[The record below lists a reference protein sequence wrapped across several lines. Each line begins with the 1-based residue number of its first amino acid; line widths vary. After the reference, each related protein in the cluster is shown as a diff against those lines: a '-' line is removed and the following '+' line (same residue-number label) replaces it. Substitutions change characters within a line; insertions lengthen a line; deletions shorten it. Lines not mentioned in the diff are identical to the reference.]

1 MEESKRTGIKI
12 SGMHCANC
20 AKNLERALSGRKGII
35 EAHVDFSNET
45 AFVKYDPSRVSI
57 TDMEKTI
64 SEAGYKAV
72 NQNVTIS
79 IGGMHCASCAAKV
92 KDAIAGLDG
101 VVDVTVNPATESA
114 FVTYN
119 PDNVSVSEFRN
130 VVTKAGYE
138 YRGVAGEA
146 GEEESERLRRIE
158 QNGRIRRI
166 IVSFAVSIPLM
177 VLMFLPHT
185 LPFDYGIFSLII
197 SVPVFIYVSW
207 PIFKAAFAALRRFNL
222 TMDVMYAM
230 GIGTAF
236 VASVMGTFGIIL
248 THEFMFYDT
257 AIMLAGFLTLGRYLE
272 TRARG
277 KTSAS
282 IKKLIGLQPRTATII
297 DEKGERKVPVEE
309 VRIGDV
315 IIVKPGEKIPV
326 DGTVTAGESRVD
338 ESMISGEPIPVA
350 KKEGDPLVGGT
361 INQHGV
367 LNFRAER
374 VGSDTVLSQIIKLV
388 RDAQES
394 KPPIQQI
401 ADKVVS
407 YFIPFILVIALVTFS
422 IWYFV
427 VGSTLLFALTT
438 LIAIM
443 VIACPCALG
452 LASPTAVT
460 VGIGRGA
467 ELGILV
473 KNGGAL
479 ENAQK
484 ITTVVFDKTGT
495 LTRGK
500 PEVTDLSG
508 VNCSDDVLLSMA
520 ASVEKGSQHPLADAI
535 VEKAS
540 ERGLEIRSVT
550 GFNTL
555 EGKGVSASLDNKIV
569 LIGNRKLMQE
579 NGVEFDSLEQRITPL
594 EAEGKTVVLVAE
606 EKQLRGVLA
615 IADPPKDT
623 SAKAVRELE
632 KMGLEVVMMT
642 GDNRRTA
649 VSVAERLGIKNVLA
663 EVLPGD
669 KASEVKKLQGNN
681 KSVAFVG
688 DGINDAP
695 ALAQADIGIAIGSG
709 TDIAL
714 ESGEIVLVKSDP
726 VDVVAAI
733 QLGRKLLS
741 RIKLNLFWAFAYNA
755 ALIPLAAGVLYP
767 IWKITFRPELAALAM
782 AFSSV
787 TVVTLSLMLKSY
799 IPPVKEKA

>member
-326 DGTVTAGESRVD
+326 DGTVTAGGSRVD

-388 RDAQES
+388 RDAQGS

>member
-388 RDAQES
+388 RDAQGS

>member
-1 MEESKRTGIKI
+1 
-12 SGMHCANC
+12 
-20 AKNLERALSGRKGII
+20 
-35 EAHVDFSNET
+35 
-45 AFVKYDPSRVSI
+45 
-57 TDMEKTI
+57 
-64 SEAGYKAV
+64 
-72 NQNVTIS
+72 
-79 IGGMHCASCAAKV
+79 
-92 KDAIAGLDG
+92 
-101 VVDVTVNPATESA
+101 
-114 FVTYN
+114 
-119 PDNVSVSEFRN
+119 
-130 VVTKAGYE
+130 
-138 YRGVAGEA
+138 
-146 GEEESERLRRIE
+146 
-158 QNGRIRRI
+158 
-166 IVSFAVSIPLM
+166 
-177 VLMFLPHT
+177 
-185 LPFDYGIFSLII
+185 
-197 SVPVFIYVSW
+197 
-207 PIFKAAFAALRRFNL
+207 
-222 TMDVMYAM
+222 
-230 GIGTAF
+230 
-236 VASVMGTFGIIL
+236 
-248 THEFMFYDT
+248 
-257 AIMLAGFLTLGRYLE
+257 
-272 TRARG
+272 
-277 KTSAS
+277 
-282 IKKLIGLQPRTATII
+282 
-297 DEKGERKVPVEE
+297 
-309 VRIGDV
+309 
-315 IIVKPGEKIPV
+315 
-326 DGTVTAGESRVD
+326 
-338 ESMISGEPIPVA
+338 
-350 KKEGDPLVGGT
+350 
-361 INQHGV
+361 V

-388 RDAQES
+388 RDAQGS

>member
-388 RDAQES
+388 RDAQGS

-535 VEKAS
+535 VEKTS

-550 GFNTL
+550 RFNTL
-555 EGKGVSASLDNKIV
+555 EGKGVSASLDSKTV

-579 NGVEFDSLEQRITPL
+579 NGVEFDSLERKITPL

-615 IADPPKDT
+615 IADPPKET

-632 KMGLEVVMMT
+632 NMGLEVVMMT

-649 VSVAERLGIKNVLA
+649 ISVAEKLGIKNVLA

-669 KASEVKKLQGNN
+669 KASEVKKLQESN

-726 VDVVAAI
+726 FDVVAAI

-755 ALIPLAAGVLYP
+755 ALIPLAAGALYP
-767 IWKITFRPELAALAM
+767 VWKITFRPELAALAM

-799 IPPVKEKA
+799 VPPVKKKA

>member
-20 AKNLERALSGRKGII
+20 AKNLEKALSGKKGIL
-35 EAHVDFSNET
+35 EVNVEFSNET

-388 RDAQES
+388 RDAQGS